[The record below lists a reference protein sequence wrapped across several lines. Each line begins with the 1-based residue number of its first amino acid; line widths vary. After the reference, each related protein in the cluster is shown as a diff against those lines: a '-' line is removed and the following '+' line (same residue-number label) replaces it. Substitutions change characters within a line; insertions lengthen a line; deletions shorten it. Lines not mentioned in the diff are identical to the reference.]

1 MVAIHKN
8 EMLNI
13 KARFE
18 TLYET
23 QLNDIIIK
31 EKKEYKL
38 QDIIL
43 NIQYKDNNLFL
54 AIEQGSGKYNRH
66 TNVVLN
72 PKVKNKAR
80 QWLVE
85 EYPALIFKIENRNE
99 MSVNITEFRN
109 KAKYNNDLKE
119 FLTPRLLNPEAKV
132 YKKFRKR
139 MKFYA

>member
-1 MVAIHKN
+1 MVAIYKN

-23 QLNDIIIK
+23 QLNNIIIK

-80 QWLVE
+80 
-85 EYPALIFKIENRNE
+85 
-99 MSVNITEFRN
+99 
-109 KAKYNNDLKE
+109 
-119 FLTPRLLNPEAKV
+119 
-132 YKKFRKR
+132 
-139 MKFYA
+139 